1 MQKIILIMICATAIT
16 LSACSV
22 HKLDIQQ
29 GNVMT
34 PEMREQLKLGMSKRQ
49 VSFVLG
55 SPLLIDPFHRDRW
68 DYVYTFAKGSKTPE
82 IQRMALFFEG
92 DKLVR
97 MEDNTLPSGTVLPP
111 PPPAS
116 PKESAPSSP

>member
-1 MQKIILIMICATAIT
+1 MQKIIIIVACTVIMA

-55 SPLLIDPFHRDRW
+55 SPLLIDPFHRGRW
-68 DYVYTFAKGSKTPE
+68 DYVYTFAKGHGTPE
-82 IQRMALFFEG
+82 IQRMTLFFEG

-111 PPPAS
+111 PPAP
-116 PKESAPSSP
+116 PKESAPRSP